1 MAKLKSIT
9 IENYRSIGN
18 SPVTIKFPENQPV
31 ILIGENNSGK
41 TNIIRAIE
49 ILFGEWNPKYKEFDD
64 HDYYNRSANN
74 KIIIKAEVSDFQ
86 NKLGKNSEHSCKGFK
101 LEKEKEKGKEVKY
114 VAIQEDRNENFY
126 VSNDLREELSAI
138 LVSSEQNLTYQLSYS
153 TKYTLLSKVTKAF
166 HEKLTSDEMRVNK
179 LKELYS
185 QILKIFDDVE
195 EFKDFKGKMSSITG
209 KFIQNMTHGL
219 QLDFSAYDP
228 SNYFKNL
235 RVLPHENN
243 ESRNFDELGTG
254 QQQILALSFA
264 HAYAQCFKNER
275 GLILIIDE
283 PEVHLHPLAQKWLA
297 KTLFDMAKDGLQVVI
312 TTHSPYFIDLEFL
325 EGIYLVRKD
334 SEGTYVKNLNKNSLA
349 EFCQSKGAKKA
360 NADTIIPFY
369 YKSATFNI
377 LKGFFAKKVILVEGM
392 TEELALPIYLERLGL
407 DVLEKGIDIIGV
419 GGKGEL
425 AKWWRFFTAFEIPC
439 YVCFDN
445 DAKDDNE
452 GNKRKDF
459 LKAIGISDKGL
470 ENLLTTTD
478 WNIGD
483 KYCVFGKDFEET
495 FRNSFTDYK
504 NIEDQVKKDLGDS
517 KPIVAREV
525 AKRLNINTNSIGFN
539 KLNELKTK
547 IETLSTLADGSVK

>member
-1 MAKLKSIT
+1 
-9 IENYRSIGN
+9 
-18 SPVTIKFPENQPV
+18 
-31 ILIGENNSGK
+31 
-41 TNIIRAIE
+41 
-49 ILFGEWNPKYKEFDD
+49 
-64 HDYYNRSANN
+64 
-74 KIIIKAEVSDFQ
+74 
-86 NKLGKNSEHSCKGFK
+86 
-101 LEKEKEKGKEVKY
+101 
-114 VAIQEDRNENFY
+114 
-126 VSNDLREELSAI
+126 
-138 LVSSEQNLTYQLSYS
+138 
-153 TKYTLLSKVTKAF
+153 
-166 HEKLTSDEMRVNK
+166 
-179 LKELYS
+179 
-185 QILKIFDDVE
+185 
-195 EFKDFKGKMSSITG
+195 MSSITG

-264 HAYAQCFKNER
+264 HAYAKCFKNDG

-283 PEVHLHPLAQKWLA
+283 PEAHLHPLAQKWLA
-297 KTLFDMAKDGLQVVI
+297 KTLFSMAKDGLQAVI

-325 EGIYLVRKD
+325 EGIYLIRKNNK
-334 SEGTYVKNLNKNSLA
+334 GTYVKNLNKNSLA
-349 EFCQSKGAKKA
+349 QFCQSKGVTKA

-369 YKSATFNI
+369 SKSATFNI
-377 LKGFFAKKVILVEGM
+377 LKGFFAKKVVLVEGM

-425 AKWWRFFTAFEIPC
+425 AKWWRFFTAFKIPC

-452 GNKRKDF
+452 SNKRKDF
-459 LKAIGISDKGL
+459 LKAIGIPDKGL

-495 FRNSFTDYK
+495 FRNSFPDYK
-504 NIEDQVKKDLGDS
+504 NIENQVKEELDDS
-517 KPIVAREV
+517 KPLVAKEV
-525 AKRLNINTNSIGFN
+525 AKRLNSDGNCIGWG
-539 KLNELKTK
+539 KLKELKCK
-547 IETLSTLADGSVK
+547 IEKLKTPRLNGFKEEGNKENGRGEIITYVPSKKQFTTEKNKPSVLLCALCG

>member
-18 SPVTIKFPENQPV
+18 KPVTIEFPENQPV

-49 ILFGEWNPKYKEFDD
+49 ILFGEWHPKYKEFDD

-86 NKLGKNSEHSCKGFK
+86 NKLGRNSEYSCKGFK
-101 LEKEKEKGKEVKY
+101 LEKEKGNETKY
-114 VAIQEDRNENFY
+114 DAIQSDGNENPY
-126 VSNDLREELSAI
+126 VSNPLREELSAI
-138 LVSSEQNLTYQLSYS
+138 LISSEQNLTYQLSYS

-166 HEKLTSDEMRVNK
+166 HDKLTSDETRVNE
-179 LKELYS
+179 LKKLYS
-185 QILKIFDDVE
+185 QILNVFDEVN
-195 EFKDFKGKMSSITG
+195 EFKDFKEKMSSLTG

-264 HAYAQCFKNER
+264 HAYAKCFRDEG

-283 PEVHLHPLAQKWLA
+283 PEAHLHPLAQKWLA
-297 KTLFDMAKDGLQVVI
+297 KTLFGMAKDGLQIVI

-334 SEGTYVKNLNKNSLA
+334 SEGTFVKNLNKNSLVK
-349 EFCQSKGAKKA
+349 FCKDKGATNA
-360 NADTIIPFY
+360 NSDTIIPFY
-369 YKSATFNI
+369 SKSATFNI
-377 LKGFFAKKVILVEGM
+377 LKGFFANKIVLVEGM
-392 TEELALPIYLERLGL
+392 TEELALPIYLEKVDLN
-407 DVLEKGIDIIGV
+407 VLEKGIDIIGV

-445 DAKDDNE
+445 DVKDDTN
-452 GNKRKDF
+452 GYKRKDF
-459 LKAIGISDKGL
+459 LKSIGIPDKDL
-470 ENLLTTTD
+470 EDLLNTAD

-483 KYCVFGKDFEET
+483 KFCVFGKDFEET
-495 FRNSFTDYK
+495 FRNSFPDYK
-504 NIEDQVKKDLGDS
+504 NIEKQVKEELGDS
-517 KPIVAREV
+517 KPLVAREV
-525 AKRLNINTNSIGFN
+525 AKKVINDNSSIGFD
-539 KLNELKTK
+539 KLNDLKSK
-547 IETLSTLADGSVK
+547 IDNL

>member
-18 SPVTIKFPENQPV
+18 NPVTIEFPENQPV

-49 ILFGEWNPKYKEFDD
+49 ILFGEWHPKYKDFDD
-64 HDYYNRSANN
+64 HDYYNRSADNN
-74 KIIIKAEVSDFQ
+74 KIIIEADVSGFQ
-86 NKLGKNSEHSCKGFK
+86 NRLGKNGEHNCEGFK
-101 LEKEKEKGKEVKY
+101 LEKEKRKETKY
-114 VAIQEDRNENFY
+114 VAIQGDRNENPY
-126 VSNDLREELSAI
+126 VSNELREELSAI
-138 LVSSEQNLTYQLSYS
+138 LISSEQNLSYQLSYS
-153 TKYTLLSKVTKAF
+153 TKYTLLSRVTKAF
-166 HEKLTSDEMRVNK
+166 HDKLTSDEERVSK
-179 LKELYS
+179 LKELHA
-185 QILKIFDDVE
+185 QILDVFDEVN
-195 EFKDFKGKMSSITG
+195 EFKDFKENMSSLTG

-235 RVLPHENN
+235 KVLPHENS

-264 HAYAQCFKNER
+264 HAYAKCFKNER

-283 PEVHLHPLAQKWLA
+283 PEAHLHPLAQKWLA
-297 KTLFDMAKDGLQVVI
+297 KTLFSMAKDGLQIVI

-334 SEGTYVKNLNKNSLA
+334 SEGTYVKNVNKNSLSK
-349 EFCQSKGAKKA
+349 FCQSKGATTA

-369 YKSATFNI
+369 SKSATFNI
-377 LKGFFAKKVILVEGM
+377 LKGFFANKIVLVEGM
-392 TEELALPIYLERLGL
+392 TEELALPIYLEKVGL

-445 DAKDDNE
+445 DAKNDAG
-452 GNKRKDF
+452 GNKRKDS
-459 LKAIGISDKGL
+459 LKAIGITEKEL
-470 ENLLTTTD
+470 ENLLNTAD

-483 KYCVFGKDFEET
+483 KFCVFGKDFEET
-495 FRNSFTDYK
+495 FKKSFKSYST
-504 NIEDQVKKDLGDS
+504 IEEQVKKELGDS
-517 KPIVAREV
+517 KPLVAREV
-525 AKRLNINTNSIGFN
+525 AKRLDVNTDDTGWNRL
-539 KLNELKTK
+539 KELKCK
-547 IETLSTLADGSVK
+547 IESLSLQKNSGGR